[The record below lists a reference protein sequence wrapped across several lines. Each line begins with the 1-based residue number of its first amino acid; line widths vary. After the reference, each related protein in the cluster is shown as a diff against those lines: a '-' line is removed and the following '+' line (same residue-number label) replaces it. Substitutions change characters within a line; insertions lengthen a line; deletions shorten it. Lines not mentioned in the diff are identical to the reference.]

1 VVLTEA
7 PRGTVPRLR
16 RVARPHQQRERAAL
30 PLWAALVI
38 AAGAGVVLD
47 AAFPDRNWWVLAPVG
62 PLMLFL
68 ALLGRGPWT
77 GLLVGLVGGLSFWLT
92 HIFWITLYL
101 GAVPWLALGGLQSIF
116 FAIGLSL
123 TAVVLRQGP
132 RVWPSRLGRLAMV
145 PVVVAGLWT
154 AREAIS
160 AVWPYGGFAWG
171 RVALSQSEGPLS
183 PLASWVGLSGL
194 SFLLVV
200 VSALVLQL
208 VREPRARAAPA
219 VVGPALGAPTPGIL
233 FRSTLVVAAVTALI
247 VVPAFP
253 IVESG
258 TARLAAVQ
266 GASDAGLFA
275 QNEPGKILNDHA
287 SATLPLI
294 GEPVDFVVWP
304 ENASDIDPMRSTD
317 AARVADYISAAMDA
331 PLITGTITLQDGTY
345 YNSSLLWRNGEGA
358 VDIYDKVHPVPF
370 AEYMP
375 DRAFWRPFAP
385 ELIDLIGRDYG
396 IGSRD
401 NVFDID
407 GIIAGIAICF
417 DIADDQLIHEMIDD
431 DAEIILAQ
439 TNNADF
445 GYTDESVQ
453 QLAIA
458 RLRAIETGRT
468 VVNISTVGTSAIIT
482 ADGATLD
489 QLPVWEPGSMV
500 QTVPLSSTITPAMA
514 LGRGLEWLLS
524 GLGLA
529 GLALSLAARV
539 SERRASKRR
548 SSQPGGSG
556 RRGPGAQK
564 VPRPRSLGTVY
575 SLGR

>member
-1 VVLTEA
+1 VILTDA
-7 PRGTVPRLR
+7 PLGTVPRPR
-16 RVARPHQQRERAAL
+16 RVACPHPPREPAAL
-30 PLWAALVI
+30 PLWAALGM
-38 AAGAGVVLD
+38 AAGGGVVLD
-47 AAFPDRNWWVLAPVG
+47 AAFPDRDWWALAPVG
-62 PLMLFL
+62 VLILFL

-123 TAVVLRQGP
+123 TAVVLRHGP
-132 RVWPSRLGRLAMV
+132 RVWPTRLGRLGMV

-183 PLASWVGLSGL
+183 PLVSWVGLSGL
-194 SFLLVV
+194 SFLIVL
-200 VSALVLQL
+200 VSAFVLQL

-219 VVGPALGAPTPGIL
+219 AFGPSPGEPTPGVL
-233 FRSTLVVAAVTALI
+233 FKSALVVAAVTALI
-247 VVPAFP
+247 AVPAFP
-253 IVESG
+253 VVESG

-275 QNEPGKILNDHA
+275 QNEPGAVLNDHA

-304 ENASDIDPMRSTD
+304 ENASDIDPMRSAD
-317 AARVADYISAAMDA
+317 SARVADYISAAMDA
-331 PLITGTITLQDGTY
+331 PLVTGTITFQDGTY
-345 YNSSLLWRNGEGA
+345 YNSSLLWQHGEGA

-453 QLAIA
+453 QLAIS

-482 ADGATLD
+482 PDGATVD
-489 QLPVWEPGSMV
+489 QLSVWEPGSMV
-500 QTVPLSSTITPAMA
+500 QTVPLSSTITSAMA
-514 LGRGLEWLLS
+514 IGRGLEWLLS

-539 SERRASKRR
+539 SERRGSARR
-548 SSQPGGSG
+548 GPK

-564 VPRPRSLGTVY
+564 VPRPRGLGTVY

>member
-1 VVLTEA
+1 VPRTDTATRSQLTLPSMLPTPSQVNHA
-7 PRGTVPRLR
+7 STVTVPS
-16 RVARPHQQRERAAL
+16 VMTV
-30 PLWAALVI
+30 PLWAALLL

-47 AAFPDRNWWVLAPVG
+47 AAFPDRGWWALAPVG
-62 PLMLFL
+62 VLLMLL
-68 ALLGRGPWT
+68 SLLGRGPWT

-116 FAIGLSL
+116 FAVGLSF
-123 TAVVLRQGP
+123 TAVVLRVGP
-132 RVWPSRLGRLAMV
+132 RVWPTRLGRVGML

-154 AREAIS
+154 AREAVS

-171 RVALSQSEGPLS
+171 RVALSQSEGPLNV
-183 PLASWVGLSGL
+183 LVGWVGLSGL
-194 SFLLVV
+194 SFLIVWV
-200 VSALVLQL
+200 AALVLQL
-208 VREPRARAAPA
+208 LRESPVR
-219 VVGPALGAPTPGIL
+219 LGLQQAGLWRT
-233 FRSTLVVAAVTALI
+233 SMVVAAITTMLA
-247 VVPAFP
+247 VPAFP

-258 TARLAAVQ
+258 TTRLAAVQ

-275 QNEPGKILNDHA
+275 QNEIGQILNDHA
-287 SATLPLI
+287 SATLPLV
-294 GEPVDFVVWP
+294 GQPVDFVVWP
-304 ENASDIDPMRSTD
+304 ENASDIDPTRSTD
-317 AARVADYISAAMDA
+317 AARVADYISSAMDA

-345 YNSSLLWRNGEGA
+345 YNSSLLWRPGEGA

-385 ELIDLIGRDYG
+385 DLIDLIGRDYG
-396 IGSRD
+396 IGTRD
-401 NVFDID
+401 NVFDIE

-417 DIADDQLIHEMIDD
+417 DIADDQLVHEMIDD
-431 DAEIILAQ
+431 GAEIILAQ

-482 ADGATLD
+482 PDGATLD
-489 QLPVWEPGSMV
+489 QLPVWTPGSMI
-500 QTVPLSSTITPAMA
+500 QTVPLSSTITPAMT
-514 LGRGLEWLLS
+514 LGRGLEWLVS
-524 GLGLA
+524 GLGMA
-529 GLALSLAARV
+529 GLILCLRG
-539 SERRASKRR
+539 RASVNAR
-548 SSQPGGSG
+548 S
-556 RRGPGAQK
+556 AKKK
-564 VPRPRSLGTVY
+564 VPKPRGFGTVY

>member
-1 VVLTEA
+1 VL
-7 PRGTVPRLR
+7 
-16 RVARPHQQRERAAL
+16 
-30 PLWAALVI
+30 
-38 AAGAGVVLD
+38 
-47 AAFPDRNWWVLAPVG
+47 
-62 PLMLFL
+62 LMLL
-68 ALLGRGPWT
+68 SLLGRGPWT

-116 FAIGLSL
+116 FAVGLSL
-123 TAVVLRQGP
+123 TAVVLRVGP
-132 RVWPSRLGRLAMV
+132 RVWPTRLGRVGML

-154 AREAIS
+154 AREAVS

-171 RVALSQSEGPLS
+171 RVALSQSEGPLNV
-183 PLASWVGLSGL
+183 LVGWVGLSGL
-194 SFLLVV
+194 SFLIVWV
-200 VSALVLQL
+200 AALVLQL
-208 VREPRARAAPA
+208 LRESP
-219 VVGPALGAPTPGIL
+219 VLLGLQQAGLWRT
-233 FRSTLVVAAVTALI
+233 SMVVAAITTMLA
-247 VVPAFP
+247 VPAFP

-258 TARLAAVQ
+258 TTRLAAVQ

-275 QNEPGKILNDHA
+275 QNEIGQILNDHA
-287 SATLPLI
+287 SATLPLV
-294 GEPVDFVVWP
+294 GQPVDFVVWP
-304 ENASDIDPMRSTD
+304 ENASDIDPTRSTD
-317 AARVADYISAAMDA
+317 AARVADYISSAMDA

-345 YNSSLLWRNGEGA
+345 YNSSLLWRPGEGA

-385 ELIDLIGRDYG
+385 DLIDLIGRDYG
-396 IGSRD
+396 IGTRD
-401 NVFDID
+401 NVFDIE

-417 DIADDQLIHEMIDD
+417 DIADDQLVHEMIDD
-431 DAEIILAQ
+431 GAEIILAQ

-482 ADGATLD
+482 PDGATLD
-489 QLPVWEPGSMV
+489 QLPVWTPGSMI
-500 QTVPLSSTITPAMA
+500 QTVPLSSTITPAMT
-514 LGRGLEWLLS
+514 LGRGLEWLVS
-524 GLGLA
+524 GLGMA
-529 GLALSLAARV
+529 GLILCLRW
-539 SERRASKRR
+539 RASVN
-548 SSQPGGSG
+548 
-556 RRGPGAQK
+556 AQSAKKK
-564 VPRPRSLGTVY
+564 VPKPRGFGTVY

>member
-1 VVLTEA
+1 MPRTDTATRSQLTLPSMLPTPSQVNHA
-7 PRGTVPRLR
+7 STVTVPS
-16 RVARPHQQRERAAL
+16 VMTV
-30 PLWAALVI
+30 PLWAALLL

-47 AAFPDRNWWVLAPVG
+47 AAFPDRGWWALAPVG
-62 PLMLFL
+62 VLLMLL
-68 ALLGRGPWT
+68 SLLGRGPWT

-116 FAIGLSL
+116 FAVGLSL
-123 TAVVLRQGP
+123 TAVVLRVGP
-132 RVWPSRLGRLAMV
+132 RVWPTRLGRVGML

-154 AREAIS
+154 AREAVS

-171 RVALSQSEGPLS
+171 RVALSQSEGPLNV
-183 PLASWVGLSGL
+183 LVGWVGLSGL
-194 SFLLVV
+194 SFLIVWV
-200 VSALVLQL
+200 AALVLQL
-208 VREPRARAAPA
+208 LRESP
-219 VVGPALGAPTPGIL
+219 VLLGLQQAGLWRT
-233 FRSTLVVAAVTALI
+233 SMVVAAITTMLA
-247 VVPAFP
+247 VPAFP

-258 TARLAAVQ
+258 TTRLAAVQ

-275 QNEPGKILNDHA
+275 QNEIGQILNDHA
-287 SATLPLI
+287 SATLPLV
-294 GEPVDFVVWP
+294 GQPVDFVVWP
-304 ENASDIDPMRSTD
+304 ENASDIDPTRSTD
-317 AARVADYISAAMDA
+317 AARVADYISSAMDA

-345 YNSSLLWRNGEGA
+345 YNSSLLWRPGEGA

-385 ELIDLIGRDYG
+385 DLIDLIGRDYG
-396 IGSRD
+396 IGTRD
-401 NVFDID
+401 NVFDIE

-417 DIADDQLIHEMIDD
+417 DIADDQLVHEMIDD
-431 DAEIILAQ
+431 GAEIILAQ

-482 ADGATLD
+482 PDGATLD
-489 QLPVWEPGSMV
+489 QLPVWTPGSMI
-500 QTVPLSSTITPAMA
+500 QTVPLSSTITPAMT
-514 LGRGLEWLLS
+514 LGRGLEWLVS
-524 GLGLA
+524 GLGMA
-529 GLALSLAARV
+529 GLILCLRW
-539 SERRASKRR
+539 RASVN
-548 SSQPGGSG
+548 
-556 RRGPGAQK
+556 AQSAKKK
-564 VPRPRSLGTVY
+564 VPKPRGFGTVY

>member
-1 VVLTEA
+1 MT
-7 PRGTVPRLR
+7 
-16 RVARPHQQRERAAL
+16 RAISVTHL
-30 PLWAALVI
+30 PLWGALVL
-38 AAGAGVVLD
+38 AACAGVILD
-47 AAFPDRNWWVLAPVG
+47 AAFPDRDWWALAPVG
-62 PLMLFL
+62 VLLMFV

-116 FAIGLSL
+116 FAVGLSL
-123 TAVVLRQGP
+123 TAVALRHGP
-132 RVWPSRLGRLAMV
+132 RAWPTRLGRLGMV

-171 RVALSQSEGPLS
+171 RVALSQSEGALAPLVG
-183 PLASWVGLSGL
+183 WVGLSGL
-194 SFLLVV
+194 SFLVV
-200 VSALVLQL
+200 FVSALVLQL
-208 VREPRARAAPA
+208 LREPGTSDPGAS
-219 VVGPALGAPTPGIL
+219 VGPTMGVLL
-233 FRSTLVVAAVTALI
+233 RSSVVVSAVTALV

-258 TARLAAVQ
+258 TTRLAAVQ

-275 QNEPGKILNDHA
+275 QNEPGQILNDHA

-304 ENASDIDPMRSTD
+304 ENGSDIDPTRSAD
-317 AARVADYISAAMDA
+317 AARVADYISASMNA

-345 YNSSLLWRNGEGA
+345 YNSSLLWKAGEGA
-358 VDIYDKVHPVPF
+358 ADIYDKVHPVPF

-385 ELIDLIGRDYG
+385 DLIDLIGRDYG
-396 IGSRD
+396 IGTRD
-401 NVFDID
+401 NIFDIN
-407 GIIAGIAICF
+407 GILAGIAICF
-417 DIADDQLIHEMIDD
+417 DIADDQLVHEMIDD
-431 DAEIILAQ
+431 DAQIILAQ

-482 ADGATLD
+482 PDGDTRD
-489 QLPVWEPGSMV
+489 RLPVWEAGSMV

-529 GLALSLAARV
+529 GFAFCLVRPAPL
-539 SERRASKRR
+539 ERLPGKRKVPKQR
-548 SSQPGGSG
+548 SS
-556 RRGPGAQK
+556 
-564 VPRPRSLGTVY
+564 GTVY